1 MADFRFY
8 LNRQGPKGEQGVKG
22 DKGFSPQVNIGKNT
36 ANEFTLLVTNEYDT
50 FETPNLRG
58 DQIENRG
65 GTYVRY
71 DQDNNKLYAAD
82 ADHATDSQYGIV
94 QIAKDSDIELGAED
108 KVVTAGQ
115 LQEALGSITTHITE
129 VNDGTLTI
137 NYGQDVVGTFSANQA
152 TSTTLTIPKTE
163 VDPPNNGK
171 LTINY
176 GTTQIGAFTANQS
189 TDSVVNIPESE
200 GVTVDNAL
208 SVTSTNPVENKV
220 ITSTINT
227 LTTDINNVVSSTSAL
242 NATVTQHTEDIS
254 GLSTDLDNVSATVS
268 NLGRDVTNL
277 TDLCSENSTA
287 IGSLQNTIT
296 TKADTSSL
304 SAVALTGEYS
314 DLLNPP
320 EIPVVNN
327 STITLSDGEST
338 LASFTLNQATDA
350 TITIP
355 KGETIVTDN
364 ALNVESTNPIQNKP
378 VAEAVNSLTASIGD
392 VNTALANKADKSEI
406 PSINIATTTSVGT
419 VKPDGTTIT
428 VAEDGT
434 ISAVGS
440 APDNMVTLDTLQTIS
455 ERKKFT
461 GTTQIRQEV
470 SFGSSGNYLENT
482 LNSQGGKSFTRYS
495 WNNTDFGGGN
505 PYGAVIDMAACCT
518 GTQGESQI
526 PIMGLVVNSNNSYNT
541 DLGLYARGTQGKV
554 VLQSRANTSEPV
566 FRVGNYYDP
575 RNDHTDYTILSTN
588 TEGVGLTFDTNNSKS
603 RASVN
608 VDGSTI
614 GINESNQLTVLSSGG
629 AAIDDATTSTGSVW
643 SSSKTNEQ
651 IQVGNIATLETC
663 TESFIHNNNVIQGEG
678 VVITTTTITETTET
692 STVNSTQLTIGINY
706 NTTPATTTATASKT
720 SPSVVIDEFVS
731 GDGTSG
737 YRTWSNGYC
746 EQWGMFNNNSNAGVH
761 GSVYLI
767 QLLKKYRDLHYNVV
781 SSHTSVKTET
791 TCVYFN
797 VVWTG
802 STPDKFAIQF
812 GAVSGG
818 AYVFNFYWKACGYLA
833 QGEY

>member
-115 LQEALGSITTHITE
+115 LQGALENITTHITE

-152 TSTTLTIPKTE
+152 TSTTITIPKTE
-163 VDPPNNGK
+163 D
-171 LTINY
+171 I
-176 GTTQIGAFTANQS
+176 
-189 TDSVVNIPESE
+189 
-200 GVTVDNAL
+200 TVDNTL
-208 SVTSTNPVENKV
+208 SITSTNPVENKV
-220 ITSTINT
+220 ITSTVNT

-254 GLSTDLDNVSATVS
+254 GLSTDLDSVSATVS
-268 NLGRDVTNL
+268 NLNKDVTSLTNL
-277 TDLCSENSTA
+277 CGENSTA

-304 SAVALTGEYS
+304 SAVALTGKYS
-314 DLLNPP
+314 DLLDPP

-338 LASFTLNQATDA
+338 LASFTLNQDSDA

-364 ALNVESTNPIQNKP
+364 TLNAGSTNPIQNKP
-378 VAEAVNSLTASIGD
+378 VAEAVNNLTTSIEE
-392 VNTALANKADKSEI
+392 VNTTLANKADKSEI

-434 ISAVGS
+434 ISAAGS

-482 LNSQGGKSFTRYS
+482 LNTQGGKSFTRYS
-495 WNNTDFGGGN
+495 WNSTNFGGGN
-505 PYGAVIDMAACCT
+505 PYGAVIDVAACCT

-526 PIMGLVVNSNNSYNT
+526 PIMGLVVNPNNSYNT
-541 DLGLYARGTQGKV
+541 DLGLYARGNKGKV
-554 VLQSRANTSEPV
+554 VLQSRTNTNEPV

-575 RNDHTDYTILSTN
+575 RNNHTDYTILSTN

-629 AAIDDATTSTGSVW
+629 AAINDATTSTESVW
-643 SSSKTNEQ
+643 SSAKTNEQ

-663 TESFIHNNNVIQGEG
+663 TESFIHNDNVIQGEG
-678 VVITTTTITETTET
+678 VVITTTTVTETTET

-720 SPSVVIDEFVS
+720 NPSVVIDEFVS
-731 GDGTSG
+731 ADGISG

-746 EQWGMFNNNSNAGVH
+746 EQWGYFDGGGTQYNLKTISFLKEFKDTNYQIYTTIYNEDFQEGVGPYYFGVH
-761 GSVYLI
+761 NKTTSSFQTYFDTSI
-767 QLLKKYRDLHYNVV
+767 QRKM
-781 SSHTSVKTET
+781 
-791 TCVYFN
+791 
-797 VVWTG
+797 
-802 STPDKFAIQF
+802 
-812 GAVSGG
+812 
-818 AYVFNFYWKACGYLA
+818 WKACGYLA

>member
-82 ADHATDSQYGIV
+82 ADHATESQYGIV
-94 QIAKDSDIELGAED
+94 QIANDSDIKLGAED
-108 KVVTAGQ
+108 KVITAGQ
-115 LQEALGSITTHITE
+115 LQAAIENITTQITE

-137 NYGQDVVGTFSANQA
+137 NYGTDTVGTFSANQA
-152 TSTTLTIPKTE
+152 TSTTITIPKTE
-163 VDPPNNGK
+163 VDLPNNGK

-176 GTTQIGAFTANQS
+176 GTTEIGVFTANQS

-200 GVTVDNAL
+200 GVTVDDAL

-227 LTTDINNVVSSTSAL
+227 LTTDIDNIVSSTSTL

-277 TDLCSENSTA
+277 TNLCGENSTA

-338 LASFTLNQATDA
+338 LASFTLNQDSDA

-355 KGETIVTDN
+355 KGEAIVTDN
-364 ALNVESTNPIQNKP
+364 ALNAESTNPIQNKP
-378 VAEAVNSLTASIGD
+378 VAEAVNSLTTSIEE

-406 PSINIATTTSVGT
+406 PSTDSLV
-419 VKPDGTTIT
+419 
-428 VAEDGT
+428 
-434 ISAVGS
+434 
-440 APDNMVTLDTLQTIS
+440 
-455 ERKKFT
+455 
-461 GTTQIRQEV
+461 
-470 SFGSSGNYLENT
+470 T
-482 LNSQGGKSFTRYS
+482 LNSKQVITTTGVKNIVGDVFRFNATNQNSSYY
-495 WNNTDFGGGN
+495 NTNYMSIQSNENGMGQ
-505 PYGAVIDMAACCT
+505 A
-518 GTQGESQI
+518 
-526 PIMGLVVNSNNSYNT
+526 GLVANGTLRGHLNFIYANSNPFNNPN
-541 DLGLYARGTQGKV
+541 V
-554 VLQSRANTSEPV
+554 VSL
-566 FRVGNYYDP
+566 
-575 RNDHTDYTILSTN
+575 
-588 TEGVGLTFDTNNSKS
+588 
-603 RASVN
+603 
-608 VDGSTI
+608 DGSSLWFGSKNVANRQFTI
-614 GINESNQLTVLSSGG
+614 RQDENGDLAITSANHQYKYQNMLISSTDVTFTPAGSTTPISLLPTPVDDTTV
-629 AAIDDATTSTGSVW
+629 STESVW
-643 SSSKTNEQ
+643 SSAKTNEQ

-663 TESFIHNNNVIQGEG
+663 TESFIHNDNVIQGEG
-678 VVITTTTITETTET
+678 VVITTTTVTETTET

-706 NTTPATTTATASKT
+706 NTTPATTIATASKT

-731 GDGTSG
+731 EDGTSG

-746 EQWGMFNNNSNAGVH
+746 EQWGKVNNTPLNTWVKIS
-761 GSVYLI
+761 
-767 QLLKKYRDLHYNVV
+767 LLKKFANKNYSIYGTCSD
-781 SSHTSVKTET
+781 TS
-791 TCVYFN
+791 
-797 VVWTG
+797 
-802 STPDKFAIQF
+802 AQ
-812 GAVSGG
+812 
-818 AYVFNFYWKACGYLA
+818 AYVDTLFGYKDMDIDSFWCGVRYFSNITTAADRSYNWQANGYLA